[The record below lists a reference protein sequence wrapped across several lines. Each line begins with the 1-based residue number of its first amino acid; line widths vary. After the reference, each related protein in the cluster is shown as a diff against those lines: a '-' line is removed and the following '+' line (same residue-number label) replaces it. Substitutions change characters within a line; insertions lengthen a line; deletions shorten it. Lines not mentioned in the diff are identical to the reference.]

1 MNAIEGSNF
10 LGNSH
15 LIAEGDT
22 VIVYVN
28 QENQYAIV
36 VKRGV
41 TLHMKYG
48 ALRHEFLIGKRYG
61 TPISATAGYVQILR
75 ANPHLWTRTL
85 QKKTQILYTPDIAT
99 ILLLLDA
106 KPGARICETG
116 TGSGSLTH
124 ALATAVAPT
133 GHVYSHDIDGQRVST
148 VREHIKTHGLS
159 NNTTLV
165 VRDACKDGFEAAQC
179 DSIFLD
185 LPCPWLAIDHCKT
198 VLQSR
203 SRSGR
208 VVSFSPCI
216 EQVQRVAIELER
228 LGFVEIETIEL
239 LPQKLKVI
247 NIVSD
252 TLAELASQGSNPPMS
267 FEKERNQN
275 DRKDDK
281 APQQEN
287 MAYGKA
293 ILDATPF
300 PTIQPTHT
308 GYLTSATL
316 LPIPTMS
323 L

>member
-1 MNAIEGSNF
+1 MF
-10 LGNSH
+10 
-15 LIAEGDT
+15 
-22 VIVYVN
+22 
-28 QENQYAIV
+28 
-36 VKRGV
+36 
-41 TLHMKYG
+41 
-48 ALRHEFLIGKRYG
+48 F
-61 TPISATAGYVQILR
+61 
-75 ANPHLWTRTL
+75 
-85 QKKTQILYTPDIAT
+85 
-99 ILLLLDA
+99 
-106 KPGARICETG
+106 
-116 TGSGSLTH
+116 
-124 ALATAVAPT
+124 
-133 GHVYSHDIDGQRVST
+133 
-148 VREHIKTHGLS
+148 
-159 NNTTLV
+159 
-165 VRDACKDGFEAAQC
+165 
-179 DSIFLD
+179 
-185 LPCPWLAIDHCKT
+185 
-198 VLQSR
+198 
-203 SRSGR
+203 
-208 VVSFSPCI
+208 SFSPCI

-239 LPQKLKVI
+239 LPQKLKVQASLFVCEKIEYIQVI

-267 FEKERNQN
+267 FKKERNQN